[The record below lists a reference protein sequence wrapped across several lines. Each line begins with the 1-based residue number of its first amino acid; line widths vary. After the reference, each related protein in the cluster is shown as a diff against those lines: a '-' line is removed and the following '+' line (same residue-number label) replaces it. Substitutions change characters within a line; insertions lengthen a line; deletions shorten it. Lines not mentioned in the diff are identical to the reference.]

1 MTIEFRDGDARLV
14 GALKALADESRL
26 QMVRMLHKHG
36 SEMNCGQIGEHLD
49 LNKSTVSYH
58 FRILREAG
66 LTSTRKEGQ
75 NRFVSLNE
83 DAFDSLLPHFLDSLD
98 K

>member
-1 MTIEFRDGDARLV
+1 MDEKRVAIF
-14 GALKALADESRL
+14 KALGDESRL
-26 QMVRMLHKHG
+26 MMVRMLHEQG
-36 SEMNCGQIGEHLD
+36 TEMNCGQIGEHLK

-75 NRFVSLNE
+75 NKFVSLNE
-83 DAFDSLLPHFLDSLD
+83 DVFEAYMPHFLDTL
-98 K
+98 